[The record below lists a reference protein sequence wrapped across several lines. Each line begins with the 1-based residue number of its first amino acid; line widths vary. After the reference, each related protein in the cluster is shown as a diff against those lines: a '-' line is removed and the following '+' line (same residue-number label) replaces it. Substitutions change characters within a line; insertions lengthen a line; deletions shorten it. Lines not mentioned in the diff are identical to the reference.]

1 MTSHYLNVLGLG
13 PKASRME
20 VNVRFQEVQEAYRHL
35 MDEYDRADQEG
46 LPPSS
51 SGEKRKREGEPGQGR
66 HKAGDDRGPRAKET
80 GEKRMR
86 GAGEGEQGRSQRRG
100 GACGSGTGDG
110 DNKVNPDIND
120 SLNRLGIYLGGHEW
134 TQNSWNL
141 SIGNNDILFN

>member
-1 MTSHYLNVLGLG
+1 MSNHYLNVLGLG

-20 VNVRFQEVQEAYRHL
+20 VNVRFQEIQEAYRHL

-51 SGEKRKREGEPGQGR
+51 SGEKRKREGEPGQGG
-66 HKAGDDRGPRAKET
+66 HKAGDDGGPRAKEA
-80 GEKRMR
+80 GEKRKR

-110 DNKVNPDIND
+110 DNKVSPDINY
-120 SLNRLGIYLGGHEW
+120 SLNRLGR
-134 TQNSWNL
+134 TKV
-141 SIGNNDILFN
+141 DPK